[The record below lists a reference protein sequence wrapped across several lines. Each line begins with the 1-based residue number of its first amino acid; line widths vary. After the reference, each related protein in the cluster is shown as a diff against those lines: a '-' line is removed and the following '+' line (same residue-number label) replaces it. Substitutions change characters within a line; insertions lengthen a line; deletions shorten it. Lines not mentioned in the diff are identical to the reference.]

1 MKQFIKL
8 FLIMLFY
15 LLIFWGLISLFK
27 HDSSIK
33 ECHCEDNIRVEVRP
47 VSQIDISVNTKPGV
61 ETKAQYEAKK
71 KAEEKAK
78 KKAEAAAKK
87 KAEEEA
93 KKKKQTTKKKKTQKT
108 KKVSGTSDKDTYK
121 SYAYDLVINKYTW
134 SKEDYEALVKLWTKE
149 SNWNPNA
156 VNKKS
161 GACNIP
167 QALPCSKISKKYGDN
182 SWQSGI
188 KWGLAYIKS
197 RYGSPKKAWNHF
209 QNKGWY

>member
-15 LLIFWGLISLFK
+15 ILIFWGLISLFK

-47 VSQIDISVNTKPGV
+47 VSQIDIPVNTRPGV

-71 KAEEKAK
+71 KAEE
-78 KKAEAAAKK
+78 EEKK

-93 KKKKQTTKKKKTQKT
+93 KKKAKKKEAAKKKTQPVT
-108 KKVSGTSDKDTYK
+108 NKDTYK

-188 KWGLAYIKS
+188 KWGLEYIDS
-197 RYGSPKKAWNHF
+197 RYGNPKKAWQHF

>member
-15 LLIFWGLISLFK
+15 ILIFWGLISLFK

-47 VSQIDISVNTKPGV
+47 VSQIDIPVNTRPGV
-61 ETKAQYEAKK
+61 EMKAQYEAKK
-71 KAEEKAK
+71 KAEEEAK
-78 KKAEAAAKK
+78 KKEAAKK
-87 KAEEEA
+87 K
-93 KKKKQTTKKKKTQKT
+93 TQPVT
-108 KKVSGTSDKDTYK
+108 NKDTYK

-188 KWGLAYIKS
+188 KWGLEYIDN
-197 RYGSPKKAWNHF
+197 RYGNPKKAWQHF

>member
-1 MKQFIKL
+1 MKKILKV
-8 FLIMLFY
+8 
-15 LLIFWGLISLFK
+15 LLIILIYVLMFWGLISLFK
-27 HDSSIK
+27 HIIHKDC
-33 ECHCEDNIRVEVRP
+33 EC
-47 VSQIDISVNTKPGV
+47 IDIRKIEVVPVQKIELKVNKKPGV

-71 KAEEKAK
+71 KAKETKKEK
-78 KKAEAAAKK
+78 
-87 KAEEEA
+87 
-93 KKKKQTTKKKKTQKT
+93 QITKKKIQKT

-188 KWGLAYIKS
+188 KWGLTYIKS
-197 RYGSPKKAWNHF
+197 RYGSPKKAWSHF
-209 QNKGWY
+209 KNKGWY

>member
-33 ECHCEDNIRVEVRP
+33 ECHCEDNIRVDVRP
-47 VSQIDISVNTKPGV
+47 VSQIDISVNTRPGI

-71 KAEEKAK
+71 KAEEEAK
-78 KKAEAAAKK
+78 KKADAAAKK
-87 KAEEEA
+87 KAEKA
-93 KKKKQTTKKKKTQKT
+93 KKEKQIKKKTQKT

-197 RYGSPKKAWNHF
+197 RYGTPKKAWNHF

>member
-15 LLIFWGLISLFK
+15 ILIFWGLISLFK

-47 VSQIDISVNTKPGV
+47 VSQIDIPVNTRPGV

-71 KAEEKAK
+71 KAEE
-78 KKAEAAAKK
+78 EAKK

-93 KKKKQTTKKKKTQKT
+93 KKKAKKKEAAKKKTQPVT
-108 KKVSGTSDKDTYK
+108 NKDTYK

-188 KWGLAYIKS
+188 KWGLEYIDS
-197 RYGSPKKAWNHF
+197 RYGNPKKAWQHF

>member
-15 LLIFWGLISLFK
+15 ILIFWGLISLFK

-47 VSQIDISVNTKPGV
+47 VSQIDIPVNTRPGV
-61 ETKAQYEAKK
+61 ETKAQYEDKK
-71 KAEEKAK
+71 KAEE
-78 KKAEAAAKK
+78 EAKK

-93 KKKKQTTKKKKTQKT
+93 KKKAKKKEAAKKKTQPVT
-108 KKVSGTSDKDTYK
+108 NKDTYK

-188 KWGLAYIKS
+188 KWGLEYIDS
-197 RYGSPKKAWNHF
+197 RYGNPKKAWQHF

>member
-1 MKQFIKL
+1 MKKILKV
-8 FLIMLFY
+8 
-15 LLIFWGLISLFK
+15 LLIILIYVLMFWGLISLFK
-27 HDSSIK
+27 HIIHKDC
-33 ECHCEDNIRVEVRP
+33 EC
-47 VSQIDISVNTKPGV
+47 IDIRKIEVMPVQKIELKTNKRLGV

-71 KAEEKAK
+71 KAEEAK
-78 KKAEAAAKK
+78 KKSEAG
-87 KAEEEA
+87 A
-93 KKKKQTTKKKKTQKT
+93 KKKKQATKKKKTQKT

-121 SYAYDLVINKYTW
+121 SYAFDLVINKYTW

-167 QALPCSKISKKYGDN
+167 QALPCSKISKAYGDN

-188 KWGLAYIKS
+188 KWGLKYIKN
-197 RYGSPKKAWNHF
+197 RYGTPSKAWQHF
-209 QNKGWY
+209 QKTGWY

>member
-1 MKQFIKL
+1 MKKILKV
-8 FLIMLFY
+8 
-15 LLIFWGLISLFK
+15 LLIILIYILMFWGLISLFK
-27 HDSSIK
+27 HIIHKDC
-33 ECHCEDNIRVEVRP
+33 EC
-47 VSQIDISVNTKPGV
+47 IDIRKIEVIPVQKIELNINKRPGV
-61 ETKAQYEAKK
+61 ETKEEYLAKK
-71 KAEEKAK
+71 KAEEKK
-78 KKAEAAAKK
+78 KKEAEA
-87 KAEEEA
+87 
-93 KKKKQTTKKKKTQKT
+93 KKKTQKI
-108 KKVSGTSDKDTYK
+108 KKVSAISDKDAYK

-156 VNKKS
+156 VNKSS

-188 KWGLAYIKS
+188 KWGLLYIKN
-197 RYGSPKKAWNHF
+197 RYGNPKKAWQHF

>member
-1 MKQFIKL
+1 
-8 FLIMLFY
+8 MLFY
-15 LLIFWGLISLFK
+15 ILIFWGLISLFK

-47 VSQIDISVNTKPGV
+47 VSQIDIPVNTRPGV

-71 KAEEKAK
+71 KAEE
-78 KKAEAAAKK
+78 EAKK

-93 KKKKQTTKKKKTQKT
+93 KKKAKKKEAAKKKTQPVT
-108 KKVSGTSDKDTYK
+108 NKDTYK

-188 KWGLAYIKS
+188 KWGLEYIDS
-197 RYGSPKKAWNHF
+197 RYGNPKKAWQHF